1 MANVTMRELG
11 RLMGVSAVTVSKALA
26 GKSGVSEE
34 MRRRIVKLAEDLGY
48 VNPHAAH
55 DDEARRLDVGILI
68 PDQYFSAESYYAT
81 FYKYLV
87 QALSDAGHYGLLEL
101 LGEQDEMELVPPHLV
116 RNRRVDALVLL
127 GQPSRAYVRMIAQ
140 LEIPVVFLDF
150 YDEQAD
156 AVAVVGDN
164 TYACYRLTSHLIKN
178 GHTDIGFVGDSRAT
192 SSIMDRYLGFY
203 RAMLARE
210 LPIREEWIIPDRD
223 PSGALYMDALPLPE
237 KLPTAFVCNCDI
249 VACWL
254 MEQLRA
260 MGLQVPGDVSVVGFD
275 DFTMG
280 MTPVTPLTTFRMDCQ
295 AMASMAVKLVN
306 ERCAS
311 QQRSCGRMVVS
322 GQLIHR
328 DSVKTLSRP
337 EEA

>member
-11 RLMGVSAVTVSKALA
+11 RLMGVSAVTVSKALS

-34 MRRRIVKLAEDLGY
+34 MRRKIVKLAEDLGY

-55 DDEARRLDVGILI
+55 DNEARRLDVGILV
-68 PDQYFSAESYYAT
+68 PDQFFSAESYYAT

-101 LGEQDEMELVPPHLV
+101 LGESDEKALVLPNLV
-116 RNRRVDALVLL
+116 RNRRVDALILL
-127 GQPSRAYVRMIAQ
+127 GQPSREYVRMIARQ
-140 LEIPVVFLDF
+140 EVPVVFLDF
-150 YDEQAD
+150 YDEHAGAD
-156 AVAVVGDN
+156 AVVGDN
-164 TYACYRLTSHLIKN
+164 TYACYRLTTHLIKN
-178 GHTDIGFVGDSRAT
+178 GHTDIGFVGDVRAT

-203 RAMLARE
+203 RAMLSRE
-210 LPIREEWIIPDRD
+210 LPIREEWVIPDRD
-223 PSGALYMDALPLPE
+223 ASGELFKSALPLPE

-254 MEQLRA
+254 MEQLTG
-260 MGLQVPGDVSVVGFD
+260 MGLRIPEDVSVVGFD

-280 MTPVTPLTTFRMDCQ
+280 LTPVTPLTTFRMDCQ

-311 QQRSCGRMVVS
+311 MQRSCGRMVVS